1 MTTPLTTVGS
11 TGPKVGSEKLVKLSQ
26 AAATHLMGLLQK
38 KEYPN
43 GALKVSVVGGGCS
56 GLQYQMELVSGAGPK
71 DIVVESRGV
80 RISVDPKSAVFISG
94 SEVDFSTDLLKGGF
108 RVTNPNARATC
119 SCGDSFST

>member
-1 MTTPLTTVGS
+1 MINSMAVGGS
-11 TGPKVGSEKLVKLSQ
+11 AGPMIGSEKLVKLSD
-26 AAATHLMGLLQK
+26 AAATHLLDLLKK
-38 KEYPN
+38 KEYPE

-56 GLQYQMELVSGAGPK
+56 GLQYQMELVRGAGPK
-71 DIVVESRGV
+71 DILVESRGV

-94 SEVDFSTDLLKGGF
+94 SEVDFSTDLLKGGV

>member
-1 MTTPLTTVGS
+1 MTHPVVEPTSG
-11 TGPKVGSEKLVKLSQ
+11 GPKIGSEKLVRLSE
-26 AAATHLMGLLQK
+26 AAANHLHGLLKK
-38 KEYPN
+38 KEYSE

-56 GLQYQMELVSGAGPK
+56 GLQYQMELVPGAGPK
-71 DIVVESRGV
+71 DILVESRGV

>member
-1 MTTPLTTVGS
+1 MTNPPTTTGS
-11 TGPKVGSEKLVKLSQ
+11 TGPKVGSEKLVKLSE

-38 KEYPN
+38 KDYPN

>member
-1 MTTPLTTVGS
+1 MAAPEIPTAP
-11 TGPKVGSEKLVKLSQ
+11 GPKKGSEKLVRLSE
-26 AAATHLMGLLQK
+26 AAGRHLSGLLEK
-38 KEYPN
+38 KGLDT
-43 GALKVSVVGGGCS
+43 GALKVAVVGGGCS

-80 RISVDPKSAVFISG
+80 RISVDPKSAVFLSG
-94 SEVDFSTDLLKGGF
+94 SEIDYSTDLQKGGF